1 MQNLEENCTYL
12 SEKKLSLVREF
23 CPSGGALDSLSALFS
38 AFSDKTRVR
47 IVSAL
52 SISEMCVGDLCS
64 ALSLNQTTASHQL
77 AYLKSCGVVEDER
90 RGRVVFY
97 RIKHEKILTLLLAA
111 AEIV

>member
-1 MQNLEENCTYL
+1 M

-23 CPSGGALDSLSALFS
+23 CPSGSSLESLAALFS

-52 SISEMCVGDLCS
+52 SISEMCVSDLCM
-64 ALSLNQTTASHQL
+64 ALGLNQTTASHQL

-97 RIKHEKILTLLLAA
+97 RIKHDKILSLMLDAV
-111 AEIV
+111 EIV